1 MTDVSTTDLSNEMTD
16 LESWRNVTQGR
27 VVVIKLSAQGQRRH
41 EMVGPDR
48 TFHLTPRERRIN
60 QELAANEDLDVFLNG
75 TLQPVRLTDSP
86 DAPELLDN
94 PNHLTD
100 AEARGLFRKDMPTFA
115 ERVHAIKNPS
125 ALQRLVDLAE
135 NDEKVKATVMQLRVL
150 KARLELVQ
158 PAAISHV
165 RADVASGEKEAPS
178 GTGIK
183 AVTPK

>member
-1 MTDVSTTDLSNEMTD
+1 MTDVSTADLSNEMAD

-27 VVVIKLSAQGQRRH
+27 VVVIKLSASGQRRH

-75 TLQPVRLTDSP
+75 TLQPVRLTDSD
-86 DAPELLDN
+86 DAEALQAN

-100 AEARGLFRKDMPTFA
+100 AEARSLFRKDMPSFS
-115 ERVHAIKNPS
+115 ERVNAIKNPS

-135 NDEKVKATVMQLRVL
+135 TDEKVKATVMQLRVL
-150 KARLELVQ
+150 KGRLEAVQ
-158 PAAISHV
+158 PAAITHV
-165 RADVASGEKEAPS
+165 RPEVASGERPEPTGS
-178 GTGIK
+178 GIR
-183 AVTPK
+183 AVTPR